1 MNEIDFWAVDK
12 KNKPVKAKIYNML
25 YSLSFSFDIHT
36 KDESTYTCYLTR
48 EYYYLNCDLKSRPV
62 IIIDNIYGEVFVV
75 KCIQSPERDAVNK
88 RIIYS
93 QTNNMEVSTLISR
106 AISEIS
112 MYFPMTFD
120 FEEKEY

>member
-75 KCIQSPERDAVNK
+75 KCIQSPERDAINVNTK
-88 RIIYS
+88 LY
-93 QTNNMEVSTLISR
+93 
-106 AISEIS
+106 
-112 MYFPMTFD
+112 TFD
-120 FEEKEY
+120 HIKLYSGPVRNHWLDCISIYF